1 MSVSNIALI
10 RSLYDAFERGDIAAA
25 LAVMDDGIVW
35 HEAENFP
42 YADGNPYVGPQ
53 AVLEGVFA
61 RLATEWDGFAAEMP
75 TLLDAG
81 DHVIAIGRYRGI
93 WPATGNAMNP
103 QVAHVWRIADGRAV
117 TFQQHIDTLA
127 VARAMGLAHG

>member
-1 MSVSNIALI
+1 MTAGNMALI
-10 RSLYDAFERGDIAAA
+10 RSLYDAFGRGDIAAA

-61 RLATEWDGFAAEMP
+61 RLATEWEGFAAEMP

-81 DHVIAIGRYRGI
+81 EHIVAIGRYRGT
-93 WPATGNAMNP
+93 WPATGHAMHP
-103 QVAHVWRIADGRAV
+103 QVVHVWRMAGGKAIA
-117 TFQQHIDTLA
+117 FQQHIDTLA
-127 VARAMGLAHG
+127 VARAMGTTGD